1 MTVRIVRL
9 PVCVSA
15 EPLLG
20 AVSAARLLTSQRLSF
35 TAFVWPVFCASLEAA
50 QASPVTIAARTR
62 HATADTD
69 RREFEAFAR
78 HTLSSQGDVTH

>member
-35 TAFVWPVFCASLEAA
+35 TAFVWRVFCASLEAA

-62 HATADTD
+62 HATADTVTD
-69 RREFEAFAR
+69 RREFDSDEAECR
-78 HTLSSQGDVTH
+78 ESVL